1 MKLTAVGNYKIKR
14 FNKLAQGIKNNKMID
29 IILSANL
36 MSKHVESDS
45 VLIPVPSRHGYA
57 TNTLKL
63 ANIIAKKSGAEVL
76 NILEGRSR
84 ESFCELKRKGQS
96 FIKGD
101 FFGFRLKEN
110 ARIPEN
116 RKLVLIDNVYATGKT
131 AQNAEKA
138 IGQDCEILVLANA
151 SIKLKDLTIKGE

>member
-1 MKLTAVGNYKIKR
+1 MNLTAVGSYKIKR
-14 FNKLAQGIKNNKMID
+14 FKKLAVGIKNNSMID
-29 IILSANL
+29 IILSARL
-36 MSKHVESDS
+36 MSRFVSSDS
-45 VLIPVPSRHGYA
+45 LLIPIPSHHGYA

-63 ANIIAKKSGAEVL
+63 ANLISKKTGAEVL

-84 ESFCELKRKGQS
+84 ESFCELKRNGNS
-96 FIKGD
+96 YIKGD

-110 ARIPEN
+110 SRIPEN

-131 AQNAEKA
+131 AQNAEKV
-138 IGQDCEILVLANA
+138 IGQECECLVLANA

>member
-1 MKLTAVGNYKIKR
+1 MKLIAVGNYKVKR
-14 FNKLAQGIKNNKMID
+14 FNKFAQGIKNNRMID

-36 MSKHVESDS
+36 MSKFVEGDC
-45 VLIPVPSRHGYA
+45 VLVPVPSRHGYA

-63 ANIIAKKSGAEVL
+63 ANIIAKRTGAEVL

-84 ESFCELKRKGQS
+84 ESFCELKRLGKTY
-96 FIKGD
+96 IKGD

-110 ARIPEN
+110 ASVPKN

-131 AQNAEKA
+131 AENAQKA
-138 IGQDCEILVLANA
+138 VGQECEILVLANA
-151 SIKLKDLTIKGE
+151 SIKLKDLIIKGE